1 VKATLQFQRKVT
13 LIHARSTEV
22 AVAELKVWNVPHSAH
37 YPEGLKYSLFLVAKQ
52 SGRVIVGFDNH
63 KPKGPHLHHE
73 GKELLYAFS
82 NVDTLVEDFWNWV
95 KKEGFT
101 L

>member
-1 VKATLQFQRKVT
+1 M
-13 LIHARSTEV
+13 EV
-22 AVAELKVWNVPHSAH
+22 AVAELKVWDVPSSPH
-37 YPEGLKYSLFLVAKQ
+37 YPEGLKYSMFLVAKE

-63 KPKGPHLHHE
+63 KPKGPHLHHD
-73 GKELLYAFS
+73 GKELAYEFS
-82 NVDTLVEDFWNWV
+82 DVEALLDDFWHWV

>member
-1 VKATLQFQRKVT
+1 MTLV
-13 LIHARSTEV
+13 HGRSAVV
-22 AVAELKVWNVPHSAH
+22 AVAEIKVWDVPRSSH
-37 YPEGLKYSLFLVAKQ
+37 YPEGLKYSLFLVARE

-63 KPKGPHLHHE
+63 KPKGPHLHHD
-73 GKELLYAFS
+73 GKELAYEFLDVEA
-82 NVDTLVEDFWNWV
+82 LVEDFWHWV